1 MSALEEEQ
9 VKMDDLDFEPE
20 VVTETSTG
28 NRKDTVP
35 DGYLPPNIE
44 TIARLR
50 CSQCE
55 FLKFKNID
63 QWKNHIVGH
72 WRLAGM
78 KTEYEVLCFCQ
89 DCSYCPMDDN
99 FHDRLSKMG
108 DHFIKVH
115 EFRQDAYRKCD
126 IW

>member
-1 MSALEEEQ
+1 
-9 VKMDDLDFEPE
+9 MDDLDFEPE
-20 VVTETSTG
+20 NQVEKDEKNDDAVENMESAEIVT
-28 NRKDTVP
+28 
-35 DGYLPPNIE
+35 
-44 TIARLR
+44 RLR
-50 CSQCE
+50 CIQCE

-89 DCSYCPMDDN
+89 DCNYCPKDDN
-99 FHDRLSKMG
+99 FNERLSKMG

-115 EFRQDAYRKCD
+115 EFTQETFKRCD

>member
-1 MSALEEEQ
+1 MVEQ

-20 VVTETSTG
+20 PEQVPEPSAREETE
-28 NRKDTVP
+28 TVP
-35 DGYLPPNIE
+35 DGYLPDSIE
-44 TIARLR
+44 TISTLR

-63 QWKNHIVGH
+63 LWKNHIVGH

-78 KTEYEVLCFCQ
+78 KTEYEVLCFCEG
-89 DCSYCPMDDN
+89 CRYCPRDDN
-99 FHDRLSKMG
+99 FQDRLSKMG

-115 EFRQDAYRKCD
+115 EFSQDAYRKCD